1 MYTTTNNRFDIGN
14 DHYLTLKYHRQ
25 SAKHTIQTFEYQT
38 FIQLIFFDHKS
49 QTMIFCVLFQDIPLP
64 LQPQW
69 NISWTYTRI
78 RHFMC
83 RREWISL
90 S

>member
-1 MYTTTNNRFDIGN
+1 MSIT
-14 DHYLTLKYHRQ
+14 YLYHIDNKIIDNQ
-25 SAKHTIQTFEYQT
+25 L

-69 NISWTYTRI
+69 NISWTYKAK
-78 RHFMC
+78 RHFMR
-83 RREWISL
+83 RRERTSP